1 MSEPKDKQA
10 KADEPEQVAVEPEQ
24 VAVELKVSWI
34 TDGPIGA
41 IVMMDRDR
49 AEGFGAAV
57 EIIPAI

>member
-1 MSEPKDKQA
+1 MSEPKDKQS
-10 KADEPEQVAVEPEQ
+10 KADEPEQ